1 MKKAL
6 SVALVL
12 TVILSCLCVIGT
24 AGAEKKTMWV
34 KTETG
39 NGIRARI
46 GPGYNYEIVG
56 TIPYG
61 QKLTVYGY
69 DGDWAILSS
78 KWNTSFSS
86 KADTFVPRKYL
97 VFYDP
102 GKYKGSTTPD
112 SGSHT
117 VPDPGRKTDIE
128 PSPTI
133 LTDSALGS
141 ETVEGLNAQ
150 YRGFDYIKTP
160 YTMLVVPDT
169 RTGTAR
175 LRWAPSKHSTLI
187 TQLPANYAL
196 TVLATNASWAMVKDP
211 SSDKIGY
218 IAIKFLRYE

>member
-12 TVILSCLCVIGT
+12 MVVLSCLSVVSV

-34 KTETG
+34 KTENG
-39 NGIRARI
+39 NGIRART
-46 GPGYNYEIVG
+46 GPGYNYVVVG

-61 QKLTVYGY
+61 QKLEVYGY
-69 DGDWAILSS
+69 SGDWAILSY
-78 KWNTSFSS
+78 KWNTSTSS

-102 GKYKGSTTPD
+102 GKYKGSASSD
-112 SGSHT
+112 HT
-117 VPDPGRKTDIE
+117 VPDPGKSVDIDG
-128 PSPTI
+128 PTI
-133 LTDSALGS
+133 LTDSPLGS

-150 YRGFDYIKTP
+150 YRDFDYVKTP

-175 LRWAPSKHSTLI
+175 LRWAPSKHSTLVA
-187 TQLPANYAL
+187 QLPANYAL
-196 TVLATNASWAMVKDP
+196 TVLATGSSWAMVRDP
-211 SSDKIGY
+211 GTDKIGF
-218 IAIKFLRYE
+218 IAIKFLKYE